1 MSVYDFITEGT
12 PKDVCERY
20 AALCEVAARS
30 DFGELDRNVVILDTE
45 TTGFSQNHDELTQIA
60 AARMECGKVTDWFV
74 TFVNPGK
81 PIPEDVA
88 RLTNIHEE
96 DVADAPL
103 PDEARAQLAEF
114 VGDATVVAHNA
125 AFDKGFTTKSPSG
138 YPLLENLWVD
148 SLDLARIALPRLKS
162 HRLID
167 LVKAFDAP
175 ISTHRADADV
185 EALCAVYRI
194 LLAAVSSMP
203 LDLVEH
209 IASLAPVEEWP
220 TGAVFSCMASHM
232 AALEEAKAGASIER
246 KRYPLTIRGLRHA
259 RLAASQKQAGRQASD
274 AAATESADRAHLA
287 ASDEASYAPF
297 EARASLGHAP
307 VEFPDASEIAQ
318 AFTAD
323 GIVGGLYDGFE
334 PRQEQAIMADQVLKA
349 FSTGTNLV
357 VEAGTGVGKSMAYL
371 LPSALT
377 AVRNHIPV
385 GVATKTNA
393 LLDQIVYKELPLLA
407 QGLAA
412 NGEGDLTYVA
422 LKGFSHYPCLRLVD
436 RVAHDGARTVN
447 VAGKDVSQAPSIAA
461 LLSFIEQ
468 TDYDDI
474 DGLKLDYKALPRYS
488 FTTNSRDC
496 LRRKCPYFGTQCF
509 VHGLRKKAETA
520 DIVVTNHSL
529 FFCDLAADGGLLPS
543 ARYWVVDEA
552 HGAEAEARRA
562 LAISLDASEMV
573 RLANRLAS
581 DDAKRNVFVRTER
594 RAPLDS
600 GSQPEASTLFF
611 GLTEK
616 ARARGKAFAEAA
628 TDLAHHMKDLVA
640 CDTGRGNKG
649 YENIEIWINDQIRHS
664 PQFSALRGYGRTF
677 REASERLITSGN
689 ELIALLEGVDGVAD
703 CQREIATV
711 VIDAKEMLQAS
722 ELILETGDPRFVYS
736 AKLSRKP
743 ERVAESLQAQIVDI
757 GQTLGETLYENTE
770 SVVYASATI
779 TVGGEFK
786 TFMSAM
792 GLGAGESSRVE
803 TCLLGSSY
811 DFDANMRVFVI
822 KDIPEPNQPGYLEAL
837 EGLLA
842 RAHVAQQGSM
852 LTLFTNRREMEA
864 CYEAVDP
871 TMKEHG
877 LRLVCQK
884 WGVST
889 KGLRDDFL
897 KDEHLS
903 LFALKSFWE
912 GFDAPGATLKGVIIP
927 KLPFAKPTDPLSC
940 ERAQRDSAAW
950 SHYTLPQAVIEV
962 KQAAGR
968 LIRSSTDTG
977 VLVLADRRLLTKG
990 YGRAFLKSLPSQN
1003 ITACTID
1010 EAVLAIEALAR
1021 ISDAQAPRKSAN
1033 PGNAGGER

>member
-20 AALCEVAARS
+20 AALCDMAARS

-45 TTGFSQNHDELTQIA
+45 TTGFSQHHDELTQIA

-88 RLTNIHEE
+88 RLTNIHDE

-103 PDEARAQLAEF
+103 PDEARARLVEF

-167 LVKAFDAP
+167 LVRAFDAP

-209 IASLAPVEEWP
+209 IAALAPVEEWP
-220 TGAVFSCMASHM
+220 TGAVFSCMANHM
-232 AALEEAKAGASIER
+232 AALEEAKSGAGIER
-246 KRYPLTIRGLRHA
+246 KRYPLTIRGMRHA
-259 RLAASQKQAGRQASD
+259 RLSTSQKTAGQTASDSIVAAS
-274 AAATESADRAHLA
+274 ESARI
-287 ASDEASYAPF
+287 ASMQAASYAPF
-297 EARASLGHAP
+297 EAHASSAQAV

-318 AFTAD
+318 AFTAE
-323 GIVGGLYDGFE
+323 GIVGGLYEGFE
-334 PRQEQAIMADQVLKA
+334 PREEQAVMADQVLKA

-377 AVRNHIPV
+377 AVRNHIPI

-412 NGEGDLTYVA
+412 KGEGDLTYVA

-474 DGLKLDYKALPRYS
+474 DGLKLDFKALPRYS
-488 FTTNSRDC
+488 FTTTSRDC

-529 FFCDLAADGGLLPS
+529 FFCDLAADGGLLPR

-616 ARARGKAFAEAA
+616 ARSRGKAFAEAA
-628 TDLAHHMKDLVA
+628 SELAHHMKDLLA
-640 CDTGRGNKG
+640 CDTNRSNKG
-649 YENIEIWINDQIRHS
+649 YENIEIWINDQIRQDS
-664 PQFSALRGYGRTF
+664 RFQALRGFGRTF
-677 REASERLITSGN
+677 REAAERLITSGN
-689 ELIALLEGVDGVAD
+689 ELIAFLEGVDGVAD

-786 TFMSAM
+786 TFMNAM
-792 GLGAGESSRVE
+792 GLGAGESSRAE

-822 KDIPEPNQPGYLEAL
+822 KDIPEPNQPGYLDAL

-864 CYEAVDP
+864 CFEAVDP
-871 TMKEHG
+871 AMKEHG

-990 YGRAFLKSLPSQN
+990 YGRSFLKSLPSQN
-1003 ITACTID
+1003 ITTCTID
-1010 EAVLAIEALAR
+1010 EAVLAIGALAR
-1021 ISDAQAPRKSAN
+1021 ISDAADPRDSGGS
-1033 PGNAGGER
+1033 GNAGGDC

>member
-20 AALCEVAARS
+20 AALCDMAARS

-45 TTGFSQNHDELTQIA
+45 TTGFSQHHDELTQIA

-88 RLTNIHEE
+88 RLTNIHDE

-103 PDEARAQLAEF
+103 PDEARARLVEF

-125 AFDKGFTTKSPSG
+125 AFDKGFTTKSSSG

-167 LVKAFDAP
+167 LVRAFDAP

-209 IASLAPVEEWP
+209 IATLAPVEEWP
-220 TGAVFSCMASHM
+220 TGAVFSCMANHV
-232 AALEEAKAGASIER
+232 AALEEAKSGASIER
-246 KRYPLTIRGLRHA
+246 KRYPLTIRGMRHA
-259 RLAASQKQAGRQASD
+259 RLSTSQKTAGRTASNGIVD
-274 AAATESADRAHLA
+274 ASESARI
-287 ASDEASYAPF
+287 ASSEAASYAPF
-297 EARASLGHAP
+297 EAHASSAQAV

-318 AFTAD
+318 AFTAE
-323 GIVGGLYDGFE
+323 GIVGGLYEGFE
-334 PRQEQAIMADQVLKA
+334 PREEQAVMADQVLKA
-349 FSTGTNLV
+349 FSTGMNLV

-377 AVRNHIPV
+377 AVRNHIPI

-412 NGEGDLTYVA
+412 KGEGDLTYVA

-474 DGLKLDYKALPRYS
+474 DGLKLDFKALPRYS
-488 FTTNSRDC
+488 FTTTSRDC

-529 FFCDLAADGGLLPS
+529 FFCDLAADGGLLPR

-616 ARARGKAFAEAA
+616 ARSRGKAFAEAA
-628 TDLAHHMKDLVA
+628 SELAHHMKDLLA
-640 CDTGRGNKG
+640 CDTNRSNKG
-649 YENIEIWINDQIRHS
+649 YENIEIWINDQIRQDS
-664 PQFSALRGYGRTF
+664 RFQALRGFGRTF
-677 REASERLITSGN
+677 REAAERLITSGN
-689 ELIALLEGVDGVAD
+689 ELIAFLEGVDGVAD

-786 TFMSAM
+786 TFMNAM

-822 KDIPEPNQPGYLEAL
+822 KDIPEPNQPGYLETL

-864 CYEAVDP
+864 CFEAVDP
-871 TMKEHG
+871 AMKEHG

-990 YGRAFLKSLPSQN
+990 YGRSFLKSLPSQN
-1003 ITACTID
+1003 ITTCTID
-1010 EAVLAIEALAR
+1010 EAVLAIAALAR
-1021 ISDAQAPRKSAN
+1021 ISDAADPRDSGGS
-1033 PGNAGGER
+1033 GNAGGDC

>member
-1 MSVYDFITEGT
+1 MSVYEFITEGT
-12 PKDVCERY
+12 PEDIRARY
-20 AALCEVAARS
+20 ASLKELASRM
-30 DFGELDRNVVILDTE
+30 DFGELDRNIVVLDTE

-60 AARMECGKVTDWFV
+60 AARLERGEITEWFV

-88 RLTNIHEE
+88 RLTDIHDE

-103 PDEARAQLAEF
+103 PDEARAQLAAF

-125 AFDKGFTTKSPSG
+125 AFDKGFTTKSASG

-167 LVKAFDAP
+167 LVRAFDAP

-194 LLAAVSSMP
+194 LLAAVASMP
-203 LDLVEH
+203 IDLVDH
-209 IASLAPVEEWP
+209 IAHLGPVEEWP
-220 TGAVFSCMASHM
+220 TGAVFSCMT
-232 AALEEAKAGASIER
+232 ALMDDSGNSTEGSPK
-246 KRYPLTIRGLRHA
+246 KRYPLTVRGLRSE
-259 RLAASQKQAGRQASD
+259 RLARGGSVSRDVSEEGFVDTAS
-274 AAATESADRAHLA
+274 
-287 ASDEASYAPF
+287 
-297 EARASLGHAP
+297 P
-307 VEFPDASEIAQ
+307 VVSRGGSCIAEGLHGCQPRCELTFPDEREISE

-323 GIVGGLYDGFE
+323 GVVGSLYEGFE
-334 PRQEQAIMADQVLKA
+334 PRAEQAVMADWVLKA
-349 FSTGTNLV
+349 FSSGTNLV

-377 AVRNHIPV
+377 ALRNGIPV
-385 GVATKTNA
+385 GIATKTNA
-393 LLDQIVYKELPLLA
+393 LLDQIMYKELPSLA
-407 QGLAA
+407 QGLSSC
-412 NGEGDLTYVA
+412 GEGDLEYVA

-447 VAGKDVSQAPSIAA
+447 IAGKDVSQAPSIAA

-468 TDYDDI
+468 TEYDDM
-474 DGLKLDYKALPRYS
+474 DGLKLDFKALPRYA

-520 DIVVTNHSL
+520 NIVVTNHAL
-529 FFCDLAADGGLLPS
+529 FFCDLAADGGLLPR

-562 LAISLDASEMV
+562 LAVSLDASEMV

-581 DDAKRNVFVRTER
+581 EDAKRNVFMRTER
-594 RAPLDS
+594 RAPIDS
-600 GSQPEASTLFF
+600 GLQPEASTLFY

-616 ARARGKAFAEAA
+616 ARSRGKEFAAA
-628 TDLAHHMKDLVA
+628 AIDFAHHMKDLIG
-640 CDTGRGNKG
+640 CDSDRGNRG
-649 YENIEIWINDQIRHS
+649 YENIELWISDKVRQDER
-664 PQFSALRGYGRTF
+664 FSALRGYGKTF
-677 REASERLITSGN
+677 REAAERLVTSSN
-689 ELIALLEGVDGVAD
+689 ELVAFLEGVDGVAD

-722 ELILETGDPRFVYS
+722 ELILETADPRFVYS

-743 ERVAESLQAQIVDI
+743 ERVAESLNAQVVDI
-757 GQTLGETLYENTE
+757 GQALNETLYESTD

-779 TVGGEFK
+779 TVGGDFG
-786 TFMSAM
+786 TFMGAM
-792 GLGAGESSRVE
+792 GLGSGEASRVE
-803 TCLLGSSY
+803 SCFLGSSY
-811 DFDANMRVFVI
+811 DYDSNMRVFVAN
-822 KDIPEPNQPGYLEAL
+822 DIPEPNQPGYLDAL
-837 EGLLA
+837 EDLLA
-842 RAHVAQQGSM
+842 RMHVAQEGSM

-864 CYEAVDP
+864 CFEVVNPVVKAHD
-871 TMKEHG
+871 

-912 GFDAPGATLKGVIIP
+912 GFDAPGATLKGVVIP
-927 KLPFAKPTDPLSC
+927 KLPFSKPSDPLSC

-977 VLVLADRRLLTKG
+977 VLVLTDRRLLTKG
-990 YGRAFLKSLPSQN
+990 YGKVFLKSLPSRN
-1003 ITACTID
+1003 ITVCSSD
-1010 EAVLAIEALAR
+1010 EIVAAV
-1021 ISDAQAPRKSAN
+1021 AQA
-1033 PGNAGGER
+1033 AGGR

>member
-12 PKDVCERY
+12 PQDICERY
-20 AALCEVAARS
+20 ASLKEAAAHA
-30 DFGELDRNVVILDTE
+30 DYGELDRNVVILDTE
-45 TTGFSQNHDELTQIA
+45 TTGFSQHHDELTQIA
-60 AARMECGKVTDWFV
+60 AARLECGEVTEWFV

-88 RLTNIHEE
+88 RLTNIHDE

-103 PDEARAQLAEF
+103 PDEARAQLAAF

-125 AFDKGFTTKSPSG
+125 AFDKWFCTKSPSG
-138 YPLLENLWVD
+138 FPLSENLWVD
-148 SLDLARIALPRLKS
+148 SLDLARIALPRLTS

-167 LVKAFDAP
+167 LVRAFDAP

-194 LLAAVSSMP
+194 LLAAIAAMP
-203 LDLVEH
+203 IDLVRH
-209 IASLAPVEEWP
+209 IADLAPAEQWP
-220 TGAVFSCMASHM
+220 TGVVFSFMASFM
-232 AALEEAKAGASIER
+232 EAARSHESGSEQG
-246 KRYPLTIRGLRHA
+246 KRYPLTIRGLRSA
-259 RLAASQKQAGRQASD
+259 RLSKSSQRDGVQLPNAAAPWDIVPSGVSAD
-274 AAATESADRAHLA
+274 AAPCAGGASTTQKELRFPD
-287 ASDEASYAPF
+287 SDEVAS
-297 EARASLGHAP
+297 
-307 VEFPDASEIAQ
+307 

-334 PRQEQAIMADQVLKA
+334 PRAEQAIMAEHVVKA
-349 FSTGTNLV
+349 FATGTNLV

-371 LPSALT
+371 LPAALT
-377 AVRNHIPV
+377 ALRNHVPV
-385 GVATKTNA
+385 GIATKTNA
-393 LLDQIVYKELPLLA
+393 LLDQVVYKELPLLSN
-407 QGLAA
+407 GLAA
-412 NGEGDLTYVA
+412 RGEGDLTYVA

-436 RVAHDGARTVN
+436 RVAHDGARMVN

-474 DGLKLDYKALPRYS
+474 DGLKLDYKALPRYA
-488 FTTNSRDC
+488 FTIGSRDC

-529 FFCDLAADGGLLPS
+529 FFCDLAADGGLLPR
-543 ARYWVVDEA
+543 ARFWVVDEA

-562 LAISLDASEMV
+562 LAITLDAAEMV

-594 RAPLDS
+594 RAPIDS
-600 GSQPEASTLFF
+600 GSQPEASSLFY

-628 TDLAHHMKDLVA
+628 TEFAHHMKDLIA
-640 CDTGRGNKG
+640 CDQGRGNKG
-649 YENIEIWINDQIRHS
+649 YETIELWINDQVRASDH
-664 PQFSALRGYGRTF
+664 FKALRGFGITF
-677 REASERLITSGN
+677 REAAERLITSGN
-689 ELIALLEGVDGVAD
+689 ELIAYLEGVDGVAD

-757 GQTLGETLYENTE
+757 GQTLNETLYESTD

-792 GLGAGESSRVE
+792 GLGMGESSRAE

-811 DFDANMRVFVI
+811 DFNTNMRVFVV
-822 KDIPEPNQPGYLEAL
+822 KDIPEPNQAGYLEAL
-837 EGLLA
+837 QNLLM
-842 RAHVAQQGSM
+842 RVHIAQEGSM

-864 CYEAVDP
+864 CFDEVDP
-871 TMKEHG
+871 VMKEHG

-912 GFDAPGATLKGVIIP
+912 GFDAPGATLKGVVIP

-977 VLVLADRRLLTKG
+977 VLILADKRLVTKG
-990 YGRAFLKSLPSQN
+990 YGRAFLRSLPSQN
-1003 ITACTID
+1003 ITVCTAD
-1010 EAVLAIEALAR
+1010 EVVDAVAR
-1021 ISDAQAPRKSAN
+1021 FAR
-1033 PGNAGGER
+1033 GE